1 MTHLH
6 PVLTVLLAAI
16 ALAAMLTLLGVV
28 TSRPSNDP
36 DLPPRL

>member
-1 MTHLH
+1 MS
-6 PVLTVLLAAI
+6 PVLTVILTAI
-16 ALAAMLTLLGVV
+16 ALAALLTLLGAV